1 MAVEGGIAKKGF
13 AALVIECD
21 GPHARLNTQDIAD
34 ELEKVTLGSGPVAQN
49 IGNVVDAVA
58 ASVKKVEASYQLP
71 T

>member
-1 MAVEGGIAKKGF
+1 LAVEGGIAKKGL

-49 IGNVVDAVA
+49 IGNAVDAVA